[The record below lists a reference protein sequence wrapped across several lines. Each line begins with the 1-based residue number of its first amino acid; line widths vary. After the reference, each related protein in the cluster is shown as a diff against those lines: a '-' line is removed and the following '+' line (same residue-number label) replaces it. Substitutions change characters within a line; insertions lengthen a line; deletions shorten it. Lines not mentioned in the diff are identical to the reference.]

1 MMHKRILI
9 VDDEKPTL
17 EMLEM
22 LLEGYGYEV
31 LLAENGEQAL
41 AIYEKERPP
50 IVLTDIKMPLLDG
63 MEVLDRIKR
72 ANPKAEVIVVTGHGD
87 VDQAVKALDLEA
99 TDFISKPVRRKVLD
113 LALQRAENRI
123 RMSDNIQD
131 LVTEELRPEGAVITN
146 LGSLTAAS
154 GPFLQKAFERAMEEA
169 GRPIFLCFGPNSSVN
184 GAGISLLTLL
194 FTRCQETRT
203 PVALVGVQDNL
214 REVLEIVGVGKLVE
228 IYPTLDEA
236 VQAVARV

>member
-1 MMHKRILI
+1 MNKRILI

-131 LVTEELRPEGAVITN
+131 LVDEEVRPEGVVITN
-146 LGSLTAAS
+146 LGSLTATS
-154 GPFLQKAFERAMEEA
+154 GPFLQKAFERAMQTP

-184 GAGISLLTLL
+184 GAGISLLTTL
-194 FTRCQETRT
+194 FNQCRESGT
-203 PVALVGVQDNL
+203 PVSLVGVRDNL
-214 REVLEIVGVGKLVE
+214 REVLDIVGVGKMVE
-228 IYPTLDEA
+228 IHADLEDAFKATPRA
-236 VQAVARV
+236 